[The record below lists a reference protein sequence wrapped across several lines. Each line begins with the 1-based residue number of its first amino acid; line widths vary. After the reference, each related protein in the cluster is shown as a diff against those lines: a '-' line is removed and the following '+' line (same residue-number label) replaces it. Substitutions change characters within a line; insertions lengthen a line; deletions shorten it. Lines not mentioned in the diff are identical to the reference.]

1 MYKRAYIF
9 LVLFIACIQFMQAQK
24 SYSIKGIVKEAASG
38 EPVPYA
44 TVVIWNTTQGTA
56 TDSVGNFEITG
67 VAPGSYRLPKFGSP
81 LPSWDISRK

>member
-44 TVVIWNTTQGTA
+44 TVVI
-56 TDSVGNFEITG
+56 
-67 VAPGSYRLPKFGSP
+67 
-81 LPSWDISRK
+81 

>member
-56 TDSVGNFEITG
+56 TDSVGNFRDHRSRPRQLSSSG
-67 VAPGSYRLPKFGSP
+67 FLPG
-81 LPSWDISRK
+81 I

>member
-44 TVVIWNTTQGTA
+44 TVAVSYTHLDVYKRQAVAGTII
-56 TDSVGNFEITG
+56 NITNIITN
-67 VAPGSYRLPKFGSP
+67 PIFFILYP
-81 LPSWDISRK
+81 LFHEQR

>member
-9 LVLFIACIQFMQAQK
+9 LVLFIVCIQFMQAQK

-44 TVVIWNTTQGTA
+44 TVVIWNTTQKEKHKVLTKSKKRKENTLWRTGNGVSA
-56 TDSVGNFEITG
+56 TRILNFE
-67 VAPGSYRLPKFGSP
+67 S
-81 LPSWDISRK
+81 

>member
-38 EPVPYA
+38 EHKEQQPIPS
-44 TVVIWNTTQGTA
+44 VI
-56 TDSVGNFEITG
+56 S
-67 VAPGSYRLPKFGSP
+67 RSP
-81 LPSWDISRK
+81 ESPPAVIVFRLPSWDISRK

>member
-44 TVVIWNTTQGTA
+44 TVVIWNTTHKEQQPIP
-56 TDSVGNFEITG
+56 SVI
-67 VAPGSYRLPKFGSP
+67 SRSP
-81 LPSWDISRK
+81 ESPPAVIVFRLPSWDISRK